1 MLVQDIMT
9 QNVLAID
16 PHTAIGDVFALME
29 QRNIRHF
36 PILEAATAQKS
47 TDHGQ
52 GQLPQTESRLVGIV
66 SDRDIRGVASEGDE
80 SGKAITLDDPI
91 RKIMVRNVLTAHP
104 KDPIEEA
111 ATVLR
116 EYKIGAMPVVEDAAL
131 VGIVTAIDFLDALV
145 RMTGVHEAGT
155 RLEVELPNRPGALA
169 GLLAR
174 IASHNLSVSST
185 MTTRA
190 DTEHVCV
197 VLRANTIDGHG
208 LAAHLKQDGFT
219 VLWPLEKRK
228 LP

>member
-1 MLVQDIMT
+1 MLVKDIMT
-9 QNVLAID
+9 TNVLAID
-16 PHTAIGDVFALME
+16 PHTSIGDVSALME

-36 PILEAATAQKS
+36 PILEAQTAKTS
-47 TDHGQ
+47 TNHSRGQ
-52 GQLPQTESRLVGIV
+52 RSPADSRLVGIV
-66 SDRDIRGVASEGDE
+66 SDRDIRGITSRRDE
-80 SGKAITLDDPI
+80 TGKAVALDDPVHTIMI
-91 RKIMVRNVLTAHP
+91 RDVLTAHP

-111 ATVLR
+111 AKVLR
-116 EYKIGAMPVVEDAAL
+116 EYKIGAMPVLEESTL

-145 RMTGVHEAGT
+145 RMTGVHEVGT

-190 DTEHVCV
+190 DTEHVSV

-208 LAAHLKQDGFT
+208 LATHLRQDGFT
-219 VLWPLEKRK
+219 VLWPLEKHT